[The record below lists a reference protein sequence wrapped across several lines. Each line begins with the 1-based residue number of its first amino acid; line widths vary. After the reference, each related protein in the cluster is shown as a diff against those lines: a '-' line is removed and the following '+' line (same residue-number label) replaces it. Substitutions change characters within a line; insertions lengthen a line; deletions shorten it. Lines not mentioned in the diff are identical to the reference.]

1 MNTDSRV
8 YEGVTKSLNDF
19 NLYFTILLTGLIP
32 VFDQIC
38 DVFCRPRCHDAVVT
52 KYLRDG
58 GEREDR
64 AGGAVINLAII
75 WEYLMW

>member
-1 MNTDSRV
+1 MIGSIT
-8 YEGVTKSLNDF
+8 
-19 NLYFTILLTGLIP
+19 
-32 VFDQIC
+32 VFDQIW
-38 DVFCRPRCHDAVVT
+38 DVFFRSRCYDAVVT

-75 WEYLMW
+75 